1 MPQDHI
7 HRTGPVLPKQYPVK
21 LTGGL
26 KTNSIASG
34 DLLALETVGGVE
46 QLVSAV
52 NWVWTTDEAT
62 TSDAFA
68 LKFAGVAA
76 GRSNALKP
84 TDTRDTS
91 ILVSQDGEYEV
102 LVTAGAYQAGTFLK
116 PNKAAGNA
124 LLNTC
129 KATTDLSTAIFCVS
143 ETSLAGATRVRAYIL
158 KTAPKRMNNTNA

>member
-21 LTGGL
+21 LTGGVKVNDIDAGVL
-26 KTNSIASG
+26 V
-34 DLLALETVGGVE
+34 ALETNGGVE
-46 QLVSAV
+46 QLVPATA
-52 NWVWTTDEAT
+52 WAWTTDET
-62 TSDAFA
+62 ITSDAFA
-68 LKFAGVAA
+68 LKFAGVSS
-76 GRSNALKP
+76 GRSDKDVP
-84 TDTRDTS
+84 TNSRDNS
-91 ILVSQDGEYEV
+91 ILVAQDGEFEV
-102 LVTAGAYQAGTFLK
+102 LVTAGIYQAGSFLK

-124 LLNTC
+124 LLNSC

>member
-26 KTNSIASG
+26 KANTINPG

-46 QLVSAV
+46 QLVSAA
-52 NWVWTTDEAT
+52 NWVWTTDET
-62 TSDAFA
+62 ITSDAFA
-68 LKFAGVAA
+68 LKFVGVAS
-76 GRSNALKP
+76 GKSNALRP
-84 TDTRDTS
+84 VDTRDTS
-91 ILVSQDGEYEV
+91 ILVTQDGEFEV
-102 LVTAGAYQAGTFLK
+102 LVTAGTYQAGSLLK